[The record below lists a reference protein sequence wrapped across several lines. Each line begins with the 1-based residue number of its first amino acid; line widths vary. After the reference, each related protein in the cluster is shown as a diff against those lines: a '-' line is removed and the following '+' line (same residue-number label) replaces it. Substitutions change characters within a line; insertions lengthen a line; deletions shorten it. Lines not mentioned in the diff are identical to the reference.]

1 MVHEKWSTLSFSYL
15 EKNVIS
21 VYIFSDGGPMRT
33 YLSDPL
39 FTAAKKLWRT
49 YFKRKGASFRLFLLV
64 TALLLLPSLAH
75 AAEGDE
81 IYGGAQDAEGTP
93 LPQTKALFNKSL
105 YSGIDWKN
113 VRRVSDLKEL
123 HAYVVECAEKL
134 MEDIPVVCIDGYA
147 PSTLDVIGGTSA
159 AWVKMTVVS
168 EDEEN
173 EERCLSLHMYYRS
186 GARIA
191 HAYLNRDTSGLT
203 EEEEALYEIVEA
215 VVKEIKEKNFSD
227 LVKLLLIHDV
237 ITNSCSYFT
246 TKQHFPIVANF
257 LCATGVFLD
266 SKANCQGY
274 SDAFYM
280 LAKMLG
286 FNVGFCTG
294 MAGGGLHIWN
304 TVELDKKI
312 YYVDVTWDDP
322 FKEDN
327 PKKDNLVNYIYFI
340 APREVITQTHSWD
353 EGYDL
358 GDVQEDVDE
367 KYFYATD
374 EYTEFNEQY
383 YSLEDDDARSGLVEV
398 ADGIVNDGA
407 KRCYLMIPYDKKF
420 SIVNN
425 VVQFLDR
432 ELHKLGWNGRFYVHI
447 SSNPKW
453 KYMFYTIV
461 LN

>member
-1 MVHEKWSTLSFSYL
+1 MDIHQA
-15 EKNVIS
+15 I
-21 VYIFSDGGPMRT
+21 
-33 YLSDPL
+33 PL
-39 FTAAKKLWRT
+39 FTEAETCWHMK
-49 YFKRKGASFRLFLLV
+49 FKQKVAHVRLFLLV
-64 TALLLLPSLAH
+64 IALLFLPNLAR
-75 AAEGDE
+75 ADEGDE

-113 VRRVSDLKEL
+113 VRKVSDLKEL
-123 HAYVVECAEKL
+123 HAYVVECADKL
-134 MEDIPVVCIDGYA
+134 MEDIPVVCIDGYE
-147 PSTLDVIGGTSA
+147 PTTLDVIGGTSA

-168 EDEEN
+168 EDEDKDEM
-173 EERCLSLHMYYRS
+173 CLSLHMYYRS

-191 HAYLNRDTSGLT
+191 RAYLIKDTSGLT
-203 EEEEALYEIVEA
+203 EEEQALYEIVEA
-215 VVKEIKEKNFSD
+215 IVKEIKEQDLSD
-227 LVKLLLIHDV
+227 PVKLLLIHDA
-237 ITNSCSYFT
+237 IAQSCSYFT
-246 TKQHFPIVANF
+246 TKQKFPIVANF

-294 MAGGGLHIWN
+294 MTGGGLHIWN
-304 TVELDKKI
+304 TIELDKKI

-327 PKKDNLVNYIYFI
+327 PNKDKLVNYIYFI
-340 APREVITQTHSWD
+340 APREVITQTHSWND
-353 EGYDL
+353 GYDI
-358 GDVQEDVDE
+358 GDVQEDIDD
-367 KYFYATD
+367 KYFYTTD
-374 EYTEFNEQY
+374 EYTDFNEQY
-383 YSLEDDDARSGLVEV
+383 YSLEDDDAMSGLVEI
-398 ADGIVNDGA
+398 ADGIANEGA
-407 KRCYLMIPYDKKF
+407 KRCFLMIPYNKQF
-420 SIVNN
+420 SIANN
-425 VVQFLDR
+425 VIKFLDK
-432 ELHKLGWNGRFYVHI
+432 ELHKLGWRGRFYVHI